1 MLKQGIFRRR
11 LQQICNRSQ
20 DDQLFSKMRKTTMS
34 PESFH
39 HRVQVGVADIS
50 IVCVKVAMSLDI
62 SSAEEFAIALD
73 DVDGANFK

>member
-1 MLKQGIFRRR
+1 
-11 LQQICNRSQ
+11 
-20 DDQLFSKMRKTTMS
+20 MS
-34 PESFH
+34 PEIFH
-39 HRVQVGVADIS
+39 HRVQEGVADIS

>member
-1 MLKQGIFRRR
+1 MLKEGIFRRR
-11 LQQICNRSQ
+11 LQQISNPSQ

-39 HRVQVGVADIS
+39 HGLQVGVADVS

-62 SSAEEFAIALD
+62 SIAL
-73 DVDGANFK
+73 VLLEAPV